1 MEGVPHEP
9 ATLEAAP
16 GGIAL
21 IERVLDVGY
30 PLTQFTG
37 VTETGFS
44 ERNRLLE
51 EAESIVRA
59 RFQEYADV
67 AETLDIEVPD
77 FTDWEVPAAEM
88 TELRSLVREQR
99 IRTQMLD
106 GLAEFVNDERR
117 MDRLRPEQRDAMRAT
132 RHFMEFAT
140 RMPKTTEA
148 GESIGYGKSGYID
161 MPTGTGKTGAFIS
174 IAQALKLKESP
185 DDPIKVLFLTP
196 TRNIQS
202 QTIGD
207 KTVRPRERKGFAKFW
222 PDADPTEWSADK
234 KEISDKTI
242 MTNAAFNQLVQSG
255 RMDPSSEK
263 FEEQFDFDVIVIDES
278 HTDLGENIMDSI
290 RRYYPNKLTIA
301 LSATPDYHEEKRTA
315 HLVQHEI
322 FKIPL
327 VESIQGGSLAPVRA
341 EHRELELE
349 FDEDELPEDPEARR
363 RYIDEAY
370 FYARLKRS
378 MPDIE
383 KAVIEGRGVLVR
395 CPPGTD
401 PETGEDIWFAREAA
415 ALIREKVVTSL
426 DRAYT
431 GKIKAVAVGGQ
442 KQKARDLQ
450 LILNGFNKS
459 NVHVLCFVDAV
470 NMGTDVPPGKEGH
483 DLNPTTS
490 RVKVVQFVGRH
501 LRLIFDKDGL
511 PIPAHVVTYDDPRIP
526 DQYSCV
532 NALEMREG
540 QVSVGFTQRY
550 RERYTRVTYDYDSYQ
565 NPKPKVRSEG
575 VIGAMS
581 VEHSGVVTLPEQSD
595 DLSFEDVCF
604 EFGIER
610 AVLRQYL
617 QDVGYEGEPDLPE
630 DEYFALVELIM
641 EGLPGAGAPGPQ
653 QEEPQPKPEPAP
665 KPEKPRKRRY
675 ELAPE
680 EGYKMI
686 DAWMTEH
693 GWNKNDQRALI
704 EQLRRAQV
712 PIRLF
717 RTRDD
722 PDKIGYFIPD
732 SF

>member
-1 MEGVPHEP
+1 MEGVPPEP
-9 ATLEAAP
+9 TNPEVAR

-30 PLTQFTG
+30 PLAQFTG
-37 VTETGFS
+37 VSETGFS

-51 EAESIVRA
+51 EAESIARA

-77 FTDWEVPAAEM
+77 FIDWEVPPAEM

-106 GLAEFVNDERR
+106 GLAEFVNNKSR

-132 RHFMEFAT
+132 RRFMEFAT
-140 RMPKTTEA
+140 RMRKTTEA
-148 GESIGYGKSGYID
+148 GEGIGYGKSGYID

-196 TRNIQS
+196 TRNIQA

-207 KTVRPRERKGFAKFW
+207 KTIKPRDRKGFARFW
-222 PDADPTEWSADK
+222 PDANPTEWSADK

-242 MTNAAFNQLVQSG
+242 MTNAAFNKLVQSG
-255 RMDPSSEK
+255 RMDPNHEK
-263 FEEQFDFDVIVIDES
+263 FEEQFDFDVIVVDES

-290 RRYYPNKLTIA
+290 RKYYPNKLTIA

-315 HLVQHEI
+315 HLMQHEI

-327 VESIQGGSLAPVRA
+327 VDAIEGGALAPVVA
-341 EHRELELE
+341 EHRELVLE
-349 FDEDELPEDPEARR
+349 FDEDELPDDPEARR

-370 FYARLKRS
+370 FYARMERS
-378 MPDIE
+378 MPDII
-383 KAVIEGRGVLVR
+383 KAVIEGKGVLVR

-401 PETGEDIWFAREAA
+401 PKTGEDIWYAREAA
-415 ALIREKVVTSL
+415 ALIRREVVTLL
-426 DRAYT
+426 DRSYR

-450 LILNGFNKS
+450 IILGGFNKS
-459 NVHVLCFVDAV
+459 NVHVLCFVDAI

-483 DLNPTTS
+483 DINPTRS
-490 RVKVVQFVGRH
+490 RVKVVQFVGRN
-501 LRLIFDKDGL
+501 LRLIFDKDNL
-511 PIPAHVVTYDDPRIP
+511 PVPAHVVTYDDPRIP
-526 DQYSCV
+526 NQYSCV

-540 QVSVGFTQRY
+540 QVTVGFKQRY
-550 RERYTRVTYDYDSYQ
+550 HERYTQVTYDYDSYQ
-565 NPKPKVRSEG
+565 NPKPRVRSEG
-575 VIGAMS
+575 VIGSMS
-581 VEHSGVVTLPEQSD
+581 VEHSGVVTPPAESD
-595 DLSFEDVCF
+595 ALSFEDVCF

-610 AVLRQYL
+610 QVLRQYL

-630 DEYFALVELIM
+630 DEYYALVELIL
-641 EGLPGAGAPGPQ
+641 EGLPDIGAPAPKQ
-653 QEEPQPKPEPAP
+653 EPQPEPEPLP
-665 KPEKPRKRRY
+665 KPQKRKRRY

-680 EGYKMI
+680 AGYKVI
-686 DAWMTEH
+686 DTFMLEH
-693 GWNKNDQRALI
+693 GWTNQRELI
-704 EQLRRAQV
+704 DQLRRAHV

-717 RTRDD
+717 RLRSD
-722 PDKIGYFIPD
+722 PSKIKYFIPD
-732 SF
+732 TF